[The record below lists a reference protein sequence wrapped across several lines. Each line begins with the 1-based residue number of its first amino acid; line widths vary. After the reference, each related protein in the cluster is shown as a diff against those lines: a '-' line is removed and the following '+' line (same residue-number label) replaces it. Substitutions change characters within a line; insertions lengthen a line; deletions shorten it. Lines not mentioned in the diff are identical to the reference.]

1 MRGSKYPL
9 HFRGG
14 HLFLETA
21 QQLWLF
27 DTGAPTSFGSQPE
40 VSLGGET
47 FSLTDSYMG
56 MTASTLSQ
64 FVSVECTGLLGG
76 DILSQFDFALDASN
90 SAVEISSGILE
101 HSGRSVPIDEFMGI
115 PIVAA
120 RIENAD
126 HQMFF
131 DTGAQISYFQHDSIT
146 DYPDAGAINDFYPGF
161 GKFQTDTHNVDIAL
175 GETKF
180 TLRCGILPD
189 LLAATLMMAGTT
201 GIIGNQVITGRVI
214 GYFPRR
220 KMIVF

>member
-27 DTGAPTSFGSQPE
+27 DTGAPTSFGSQPV

-47 FSLTDSYMG
+47 FPLTDSYMG

-76 DILSQFDFALDASN
+76 DILSQFDFVLDASN
-90 SAVEISSGILE
+90 GAAEISSGILE

-220 KMIVF
+220 QMIVF